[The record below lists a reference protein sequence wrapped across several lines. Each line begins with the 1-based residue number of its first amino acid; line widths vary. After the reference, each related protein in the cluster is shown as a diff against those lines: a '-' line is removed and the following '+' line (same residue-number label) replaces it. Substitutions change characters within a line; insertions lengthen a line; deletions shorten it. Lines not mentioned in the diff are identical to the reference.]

1 MKSGF
6 SFSKLKQRDVA
17 IIVVIVTL
25 LAGLVWYLYMYNP
38 ALETIASLEGTR
50 DRLEADVRRG
60 EAAQRN
66 LPMLREEVALQEL
79 ERAAFLAQLPREND
93 VANLLEQ
100 VQLAA
105 GNAGVTLE
113 RISQGSVN
121 EAIADVRPLS
131 FDLATTG
138 DYLNTMSF
146 LLMLEDLQRF
156 TKIRQIGLSSNSD
169 ELDDPP
175 LDGSFAL
182 TVYVYTGSD
191 PGVSGQ

>member
-1 MKSGF
+1 MKGGF
-6 SFSKLKQRDVA
+6 SFSKLKQRDIA
-17 IIVVIVTL
+17 LIVVIVTL
-25 LAGLVWYLYMYNP
+25 LAGLLWYLYMYKP
-38 ALETIASLEGTR
+38 TLENIASLEGTR

-66 LPMLREEVALQEL
+66 LPLLREEVALLEL
-79 ERAAFLAQLPREND
+79 ERAAFLAQLPRENE
-93 VANLLEQ
+93 VADLLEQ

-105 GNAGVTLE
+105 GDAGVILE

-121 EAIADVRPLS
+121 ESIADVRPLS

-146 LLMLEDLQRF
+146 LLALEDLQRF
-156 TKIRQIGLSSNSD
+156 TKIRQIGLSTNTD

-191 PGVSGQ
+191 SGAGQ

>member
-1 MKSGF
+1 MKNGF
-6 SFSKLKQRDVA
+6 SFSKLKQRDIA
-17 IIVVIVTL
+17 IIVVIMTL
-25 LAGLVWYLYMYNP
+25 LAGLVWYLYMYKP
-38 ALETIASLEGTR
+38 ALENIANLEGTR

-66 LPMLREEVALQEL
+66 LPLLREEVARQEL
-79 ERAAFLAQLPREND
+79 ERAAFLAQLPRENE
-93 VANLLEQ
+93 VSALLEQ

-105 GNAGVTLE
+105 GDSGVTLE

-146 LLMLEDLQRF
+146 LLKLEDLQRF
-156 TKIRQIGLSSNSD
+156 TKIRQIGLSSNTD

-175 LDGSFAL
+175 LDGTFAL

-191 PGVSGQ
+191 SGVEGQ